1 MPLKEAEK
9 RERSNRWNQF
19 SYEIK
24 LLLLEVGAQIYGVFN
39 SGANANLSMEQ
50 GVHIA
55 EQLRDRIIR
64 AFEHQHKCNMQQT
77 HIRVLLTVAAMYWAV
92 NSKSDSSSSALD
104 NAVNKA
110 FELSC

>member
-9 RERSNRWNQF
+9 RERSHRWNQF

-39 SGANANLSMEQ
+39 AKANANLSMEQ
-50 GVHIA
+50 SVHVA

-64 AFEHQHKCNMQQT
+64 AGEHQRKCNMQQT
-77 HIRVLLTVAAMYWAV
+77 HIRVLLTIAGMYWAV
-92 NSKSDSSSSALD
+92 NSQNDSSSSALD
-104 NAVNKA
+104 NAVNRA

>member
-19 SYEIK
+19 SYETK

-39 SGANANLSMEQ
+39 SNANAKLSMEQ
-50 GVHIA
+50 GVRIA
-55 EQLRDRIIR
+55 EQLRDRILR
-64 AFEHQHKCNMQQT
+64 AAEHHHKCNMQEI

-92 NSKSDSSSSALD
+92 ESQGDSSSSVLD